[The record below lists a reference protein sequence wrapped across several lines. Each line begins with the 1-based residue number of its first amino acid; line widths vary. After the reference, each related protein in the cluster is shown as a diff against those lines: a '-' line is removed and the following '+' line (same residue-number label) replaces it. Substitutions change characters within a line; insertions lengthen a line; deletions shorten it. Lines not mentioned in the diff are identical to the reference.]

1 MTGDVAPVK
10 HMKCVVNGILEDEY
24 RKKHALAK
32 YQLTTKIS
40 RNGLGTAGSVIIEP

>member
-24 RKKHALAK
+24 RKNMRWPNISSRLKFRGTALA
-32 YQLTTKIS
+32 QLV
-40 RNGLGTAGSVIIEP
+40 A